1 MTSLI
6 VACGLFLGIHL
17 GISGTKL
24 RGAVVRLVG
33 EKPYLGL
40 FALASLGTFVWICFA
55 YRQAYASPANVVLFG
70 PNQTL
75 RDFAIPVVGFA
86 FLLGVPGLL
95 MGNPTSAGQEKAAVR
110 GMQRITRHPFLWGAA
125 IWSGFHLAASGPL
138 ASVIL
143 FSTFLVLPL
152 LGTLAIDRRARQR
165 SPERWQAV
173 AAETSN
179 IPFAAILEGR
189 NRFVAREIFDWR
201 FDVALAEIAL
211 LLYFH
216 NWLFSQTPFPFAW
229 VPSWVF

>member
-6 VACGLFLGIHL
+6 AACGLFLGIHL
-17 GISGTKL
+17 GISGTRL
-24 RGAVVRLVG
+24 RGVIVHKIG
-33 EKPYLGL
+33 ENPYRGL
-40 FALASLGTFVWICFA
+40 FALAALATFVWICFA
-55 YRQAYASPANVVLFG
+55 YRQAYASPANIVLFG

-95 MGNPTSAGQEKAAVR
+95 MGNPTSAGQEQAAVR
-110 GMQRITRHPFLWGAA
+110 GMLRITRHPFLWGAA
-125 IWSGFHLAASGPL
+125 IWSAFHLAASGPL
-138 ASVIL
+138 ASIIL

-152 LGTLAIDRRARQR
+152 LGTLALDRRTRQR
-165 SPERWQAV
+165 SAERWQSV
-173 AAETSN
+173 AAQTSN
-179 IPFAAILEGR
+179 IPFAAIFAGR
-189 NRFVAREIFDWR
+189 NTFVAREIFDWR
-201 FDVALAEIAL
+201 FDVAVAEILL